1 MNKLTVSQAAK
12 LIGIS
17 RQHLYKKYINTGIL
31 STIKEFDKLFI
42 EFSELLRV
50 FPDIS
55 IDTSNDN
62 NLDNNLQFLTS
73 KNDDFTNTLDS
84 KNQIINILEK
94 QLAESKIREEWLKT
108 QLEKTTYYLENKTQ
122 KRKKFLG
129 IF

>member
-17 RQHLYKKYINTGIL
+17 RQHLYKKYINTGVL

-62 NLDNNLQFLTS
+62 NLDNNLQFFTP

>member
-17 RQHLYKKYINTGIL
+17 RQHLYKKYINTGVL
-31 STIKEFDKLFI
+31 STIKELDKLLI
-42 EFSELLRV
+42 EFSELLRI

-55 IDTSNDN
+55 LDTLNDN
-62 NLDNNLQFLTS
+62 NLDNNLQFLTP
-73 KNDDFTNTLDS
+73 KNDNFTSTLDS

-108 QLEKTTYYLENKTQ
+108 QLD
-122 KRKKFLG
+122 
-129 IF
+129 

>member
-31 STIKEFDKLFI
+31 STIKEFDKLLI
-42 EFSELLRV
+42 EFSELLRI

-55 IDTSNDN
+55 LDTSNDN
-62 NLDNNLQFLTS
+62 NIDNNLQFLTP
-73 KNDDFTNTLDS
+73 KNDNFTSILDS
-84 KNQIINILEK
+84 KNQTINILEK

-108 QLEKTTYYLENKTQ
+108 QLEKTTYYLENKAQ

>member
-1 MNKLTVSQAAK
+1 MNKLTVTQAAK

-17 RQHLYKKYINTGIL
+17 RQHLYKKYINTGVL
-31 STIKEFDKLFI
+31 STIKELDKLLI

-55 IDTSNDN
+55 LDTLNDN
-62 NLDNNLQFLTS
+62 NLDNNLHFLTP
-73 KNDDFTNTLDS
+73 KNDDFTSTLDS

>member
-1 MNKLTVSQAAK
+1 MNKLTVLQAAK

-17 RQHLYKKYINTGIL
+17 RQHLYKKYINTGVL
-31 STIKEFDKLFI
+31 STIKEFDKLLI

-55 IDTSNDN
+55 LDTLNDN
-62 NLDNNLQFLTS
+62 NLDNNLQFLTP